1 MVKVLIV
8 DDDDDV
14 TFSLRRSLKSM
25 SSQYDISVA
34 NSGQECL
41 KKVKKNRPDIVLLDI
56 MMPEMDG
63 WEVNDELQT
72 MNIPVLFITGKAY
85 MIEESRLRKVEYLL
99 KPIDIRELEANIK
112 QILKMWS

>member
-1 MVKVLIV
+1 MVKILIV

-14 TFSLRRSLKSM
+14 TFSLRRSLKHASDE
-25 SSQYDISVA
+25 YKISVA
-34 NSGQECL
+34 NSGKECL
-41 KKVKKNRPDIVLLDI
+41 EKVKKNRPDIVLLDI

-63 WEVNDELQT
+63 WEVNDKLQIEQ
-72 MNIPVLFITGKAY
+72 IPVLFITGKAY
-85 MIEESRLRKVEYLL
+85 MIKESRLRKVDYLL

>member
-1 MVKVLIV
+1 MVKILIV
-8 DDDDDV
+8 DDNEDV
-14 TFSLRRSLKSM
+14 TYSLKKSLE
-25 SSQYDISVA
+25 SVGPEYDISVA
-34 NSGQECL
+34 HSGKECL

-63 WEVNDELQT
+63 WQVNDNLQT
-72 MNIPVLFITGKAY
+72 MKIPVLFITGKAY

-99 KPIDIRELEANIK
+99 KPVDIRELEANIK